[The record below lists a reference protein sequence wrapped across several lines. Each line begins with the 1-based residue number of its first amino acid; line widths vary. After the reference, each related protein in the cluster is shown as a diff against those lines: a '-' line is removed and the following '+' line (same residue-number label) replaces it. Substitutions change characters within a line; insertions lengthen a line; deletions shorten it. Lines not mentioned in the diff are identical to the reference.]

1 MKKEKRGEK
10 RRNKDAVKQRSMPN
24 DLLCISPRLLRAKVG
39 NPAFSCLHGQVTL
52 CTIVPIPDHVLVP
65 INDTT
70 ISDWPIFFFV
80 LATIKLSTLI
90 NIYRIVSRILSTW
103 NGKHVGPSK
112 VSLVNPSTWT
122 KIEVARCVKRS
133 CARSSIQYKINRQ
146 IRSKLSRLFA
156 RFV

>member
-146 IRSKLSRLFA
+146 IRSK
-156 RFV
+156 